1 MTERNSGRWGYQ
13 DYCDAVETEVRRFL
27 DAVIGADPGLPV
39 PTCPGW
45 TMADLVRHHGMSIN
59 RVEYVVRRYSPE
71 PVWSKDVP
79 TTLPDRPTDYPAW
92 LADLVKPLTA
102 TLRAAD
108 PDTRMWTNGADRHAR
123 YWARRMLFEA
133 VVHRAD
139 AEIALGRTAVIDGAT
154 AVDGL
159 DELLTNL
166 PYFGWVAQRLR
177 ELGRDGETVHLH
189 ATDRAGEWL
198 ITLDGAGFTWR
209 PKHDVASVTAEGAAG
224 DLLLLGYGRLT
235 PADQRFAVT
244 GDRALLAEWLERSAL

>member
-1 MTERNSGRWGYQ
+1 MIERNSRRWRYQ
-13 DYCDAVETEVRRFL
+13 DYCDAVETEVGRFL
-27 DAVIGADPGLPV
+27 DAVTGADPGVPI

-45 TMADLVRHHGMSIN
+45 SMADLVRHHGMSIN

-79 TTLPDRPTDYPAW
+79 TRLPDQPADYPAW
-92 LADLVKPLTA
+92 LADLVKPLID

-108 PDTRMWTNGADRHAR
+108 PDRRMWTNGVDQHAR
-123 YWARRMLFEA
+123 YWARRLLFEA

-139 AEIALGRTAVIDGAT
+139 AEIALGRTPVIYGAT
-154 AVDGL
+154 AVDGI

-166 PYFGWVAQRLR
+166 PCLASSKQLR
-177 ELGRDGETVHLH
+177 APGRDGGTVHLH

-198 ITLDGAGFTWR
+198 ITLDAGPFTWR
-209 PKHDVASVTAEGAAG
+209 PAHDAASVTAEGAAG
-224 DLLLLGYGRLT
+224 DLLLLAYGRLAPT
-235 PADQRFAVT
+235 DQRFAVT